1 MVSWPSSTATD
12 ARKRERGSKK
22 ENDLHK
28 SIIQSKRSSAVTL
41 AACLYSSILKGAC
54 WQPHLIKGCGSL
66 TFHVKKDCHWVTQ
79 TFFSPLFSRSVQ
91 GNDIGI
97 QICGCYFEQMSPL
110 AGKGNGTSRNTLSPG
125 AKQHSTTGLQR
136 GQEAGGMASTS
147 ERFTSLPSTL
157 LFPSLQL
164 SSKNICLLFL
174 RRPPLTS
181 VLASPW
187 PILSIV
193 VDVMTKNKQREG
205 VRLPFVWAGRSPS
218 LLPRGRISPDEHS
231 HFLLLLTAPDR
242 YMNTDPCICGGSD
255 VKNSHRIHFVSWLL
269 SWSHCPFTAVWMTCR
284 RKVQ

>member
-1 MVSWPSSTATD
+1 ML
-12 ARKRERGSKK
+12 RKIVTEW
-22 ENDLHK
+22 HK
-28 SIIQSKRSSAVTL
+28 L
-41 AACLYSSILKGAC
+41 F
-54 WQPHLIKGCGSL
+54 SL
-66 TFHVKKDCHWVTQ
+66 
-79 TFFSPLFSRSVQ
+79 PFSRSVQ
-91 GNDIGI
+91 GKDIGI
-97 QICGCYFEQMSPL
+97 QICGFYFEQMSPL

-193 VDVMTKNKQREG
+193 VDVMTKNKQRKG
-205 VRLPFVWAGRSPS
+205 VRLPFVWVGRSPS
-218 LLPRGRISPDEHS
+218 LLPRGRISPDEYS

-242 YMNTDPCICGGSD
+242 YMNTGPCICGGSD
-255 VKNSHRIHFVSWLL
+255 VKYSHCTHFVSWLL
-269 SWSHCPFTAVWMTCR
+269 SWSHCPFNAVSLNDLSRKSSVVPGKQPDTHQGCGWSCVRCR
-284 RKVQ
+284 FCSLTVIYITRL